1 MDAGQPPPPEL
12 TMEDIATFKRCRQ
25 ESFWR
30 GSVPMIIGA
39 NLLVGIAHSRGFFDS
54 RRRLLFPTYFFAG
67 VVGYIGGKLSY
78 MGTCKSMFL
87 QLHDSRVKDFLLGQ
101 TDRLPLP
108 SRPEIV
114 EGYNYP
120 VANRLPQEGPT
131 TYAQRREYFRQ
142 QQMVGT
148 PGSPQHPFPIPTQ
161 GNNQEI
167 SKLNQPE
174 EGQSSWLQPPIPQAP
189 QSQQQSSSSD
199 YFDNQRPLSSFFQ
212 DDDYKPRD

>member
-1 MDAGQPPPPEL
+1 MEPGQPPPPEL

-39 NLLVGIAHSRGFFDS
+39 NLLVGIAHSRGFFSS
-54 RRRLLFPTYFFAG
+54 RRRLLFPTYFLAG
-67 VVGYIGGKLSY
+67 VVGYIGGKVSY
-78 MGTCKSMFL
+78 MSTCKSMFL

-114 EGYNYP
+114 EGYNCP
-120 VANRLPQEGPT
+120 VTNRLPQERPT
-131 TYAQRREYFRQ
+131 TYAQRRQYFRQ
-142 QQMVGT
+142 QQMAGT
-148 PGSPQHPFPIPTQ
+148 PDSPQQPFPIPAQ

-167 SKLNQPE
+167 SQFDQPE
-174 EGQSSWLQPPIPQAP
+174 ESQSSWLQPPISKAP

-212 DDDYKPRD
+212 DEDYKPRD